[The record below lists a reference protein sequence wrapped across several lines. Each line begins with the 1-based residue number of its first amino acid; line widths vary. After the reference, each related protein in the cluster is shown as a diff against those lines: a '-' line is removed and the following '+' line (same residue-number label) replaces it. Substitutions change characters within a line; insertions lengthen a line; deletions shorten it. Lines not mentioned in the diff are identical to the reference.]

1 LKLRIIKELE
11 DVEIYT
17 RVMQLIEAYP
27 EQNYDFEEAVTAYK
41 ETGYNAKA
49 ALEKINKKRANKDK
63 TSSEEN

>member
-1 LKLRIIKELE
+1 
-11 DVEIYT
+11 
-17 RVMQLIEAYP
+17 MQLIEAYP